1 MAVKKQSE
9 PPKGLVKIQDKLL
22 VQKSTPLYGLSK
34 SDLTLAEF
42 KILDVYLSRINS
54 HNPENRT
61 VSFEKGELEAILG
74 VNRIRTEELDER
86 LKHLMTT
93 IKIEDDTKS
102 NKFKRVALFEK
113 AEVEQDEYG
122 QWKVELM
129 CTPSA
134 MEYFFNIENLGYLIY
149 KLKCITMISSRYTY
163 IMFLYLEANK
173 FRKTWTIEL
182 EELKTLLN
190 CQHEESYKKFK
201 VFNDRILKLIK
212 KEMDEKTD
220 CRYQYDTVKKGKN
233 VVAVKFTYLGGGYIA
248 AENIA
253 ETEVNSFE
261 DDSNC
266 EKENWEKQMWI
277 ELFDK
282 YNFTKEQL
290 YEITQIL
297 VDVPDCFLPADLTTY
312 SNDYEFRRYHYL
324 SQKLARMET
333 VNKQKK
339 IANKFNYILKMLKQ
353 DAGIL

>member
-248 AENIA
+248 TENIA

-266 EKENWEKQMWI
+266 EKEYWEKQMWI

-353 DAGIL
+353 DAGIS

>member
-248 AENIA
+248 TENTA

-261 DDSNC
+261 DDSDC
-266 EKENWEKQMWI
+266 EKEYWEKQMWI
-277 ELFDK
+277 GLFNE

-290 YEITQIL
+290 YEISQIL
-297 VDVPDCFLPADLTTY
+297 ISIPDCFLPEDPLY
-312 SNDYEFRRYHYL
+312 PNDHDFRKYHYI

-339 IANKFNYILKMLKQ
+339 ISNKFNYILKMLKQ